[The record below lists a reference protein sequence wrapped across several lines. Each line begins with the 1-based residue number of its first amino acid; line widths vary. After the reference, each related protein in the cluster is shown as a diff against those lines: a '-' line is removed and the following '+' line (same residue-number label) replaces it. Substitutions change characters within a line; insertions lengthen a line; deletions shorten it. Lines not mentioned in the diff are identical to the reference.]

1 MIKIYTDGSCL
12 NNPGNGG
19 WAAIIND
26 NGQILKISGSEKNTT
41 NNKMELMAPIKA
53 LKKIDKNDKIEIYTD
68 SKYLKLGITEWIHKW
83 IKNKWQT
90 SKKERV
96 KNKDLWLELYELTN
110 SVDIDWIWVK
120 AHSGNPLNEE
130 VDSMAKKA
138 AESTK
143 VGDPFAEDTGM
154 GPVVSEVQFDKIQG
168 LIEKGI
174 EEGAE
179 LVAGG
184 PGKPEGLNAGYFV
197 RPTVFANVNND
208 MTIARE
214 EIFGPVLSI
223 LPYKDEEE
231 AVEIANDTEYGL
243 YGYVS
248 SGDVEH
254 AKKVANRIRA
264 GSIAING
271 AGADFTTPFGG
282 YKQSGNGR
290 EWGLFGFEE
299 FLEVKAVVGFTS

>member
-1 MIKIYTDGSCL
+1 MNYKEFRDIKRKKTKEVNVGDVKIGGD
-12 NNPGNGG
+12 NP
-19 WAAIIND
+19 
-26 NGQILKISGSEKNTT
+26 ISVQSMTNTLTT
-41 NNKMELMAPIKA
+41 NVKDTIKQINA
-53 LKKIDKNDKIEIYTD
+53 C
-68 SKYLKLGITEWIHKW
+68 
-83 IKNKWQT
+83 
-90 SKKERV
+90 
-96 KNKDLWLELYELTN
+96 
-110 SVDIDWIWVK
+110 
-120 AHSGNPLNEE
+120 A
-130 VDSMAKKA
+130 
-138 AESTK
+138 
-143 VGDPFAEDTGM
+143 
-154 GPVVSEVQFDKIQG
+154 
-168 LIEKGI
+168 

>member
-1 MIKIYTDGSCL
+1 M
-12 NNPGNGG
+12 
-19 WAAIIND
+19 
-26 NGQILKISGSEKNTT
+26 
-41 NNKMELMAPIKA
+41 
-53 LKKIDKNDKIEIYTD
+53 
-68 SKYLKLGITEWIHKW
+68 
-83 IKNKWQT
+83 
-90 SKKERV
+90 
-96 KNKDLWLELYELTN
+96 
-110 SVDIDWIWVK
+110 
-120 AHSGNPLNEE
+120 
-130 VDSMAKKA
+130 
-138 AESTK
+138 
-143 VGDPFAEDTGM
+143 
-154 GPVVSEVQFDKIQG
+154 QFNKIQG

-179 LVAGG
+179 LVSGG
-184 PGKPEGLNAGYFV
+184 PGKPEGLNAGYYV

-254 AKKVANRIRA
+254 AKKVANQIRA

-271 AGADFTTPFGG
+271 AQAAFTAPFGG
-282 YKQSGNGR
+282 TNSLVMVKNGV
-290 EWGLFGFEE
+290 L
-299 FLEVKAVVGFTS
+299 LDLKSS

>member
-1 MIKIYTDGSCL
+1 MGVNLKYRKRKYNKEFWKNFENLKYILLPICKDLERFPSYKEL
-12 NNPGNGG
+12 N
-19 WAAIIND
+19 
-26 NGQILKISGSEKNTT
+26 
-41 NNKMELMAPIKA
+41 
-53 LKKIDKNDKIEIYTD
+53 
-68 SKYLKLGITEWIHKW
+68 KLGYGSMCKYGFPLHGGA
-83 IKNKWQT
+83 
-90 SKKERV
+90 KE
-96 KNKDLWLELYELTN
+96 
-110 SVDIDWIWVK
+110 I
-120 AHSGNPLNEE
+120 
-130 VDSMAKKA
+130 AKRA
-138 AESTK
+138 AEATK
-143 VGDPFAEDTGM
+143 VGDPFAEDTGI

-168 LIEKGI
+168 LIDKGI

-179 LVAGG
+179 LVSGG

-231 AVEIANDTEYGL
+231 AIEIANDTEYGL

-248 SGDVEH
+248 SGDLEH
-254 AKKVANRIRA
+254 AKQVANRIRA
-264 GSIAING
+264 GSIAINN

-282 YKQSGNGR
+282 YKQSGNGK

>member
-1 MIKIYTDGSCL
+1 MLVPESRHDEAK
-12 NNPGNGG
+12 
-19 WAAIIND
+19 
-26 NGQILKISGSEKNTT
+26 
-41 NNKMELMAPIKA
+41 
-53 LKKIDKNDKIEIYTD
+53 EIA
-68 SKYLKLGITEWIHKW
+68 
-83 IKNKWQT
+83 
-90 SKKERV
+90 R
-96 KNKDLWLELYELTN
+96 
-110 SVDIDWIWVK
+110 
-120 AHSGNPLNEE
+120 
-130 VDSMAKKA
+130 KA
-138 AESTK
+138 AEATK
-143 VGDPFAEDTGM
+143 VGDPFAEDTGI

-168 LIEKGI
+168 LIDKGI

-179 LVAGG
+179 LVSGG

-231 AVEIANDTEYGL
+231 AIEIANDTEYGL

-248 SGDVEH
+248 SGDLEH
-254 AKKVANRIRA
+254 AKQVANRIRA
-264 GSIAING
+264 GSIAINN

-282 YKQSGNGR
+282 YKQSGNGK